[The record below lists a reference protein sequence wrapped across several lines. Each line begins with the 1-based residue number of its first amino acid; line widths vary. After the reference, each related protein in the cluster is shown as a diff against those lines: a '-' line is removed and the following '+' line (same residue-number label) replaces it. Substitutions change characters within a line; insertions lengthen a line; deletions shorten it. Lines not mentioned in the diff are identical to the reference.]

1 MTVVGGKIEYCATGF
16 EEYCSDPSESPL
28 VDLHSA
34 LGKWQAVDMDGSSMT
49 LELTASPDGLMNIL
63 LIDQDAQFCN
73 LADSSNESR
82 ELRLTGQGT
91 FVIDRLKIPDAL
103 AQCVNID
110 KEMVIEFT
118 LEYDPRL
125 DTLTDSTGITWLR
138 R

>member
-1 MTVVGGKIEYCATGF
+1 
-16 EEYCSDPSESPL
+16 
-28 VDLHSA
+28 
-34 LGKWQAVDMDGSSMT
+34 MT
-49 LELTASPDGLMNIL
+49 LEMTASPGGLLNIL

-91 FVIDRLKIPDAL
+91 FVINLLNIPDAL

-118 LEYDPRL
+118 LEYDPQS
-125 DTLTDSTGITWLR
+125 DTLIDSTGITWLR
-138 R
+138 K